1 MQHTVSFESKS
12 PIICTSYN
20 MAASESKPIRRG
32 GRYCVAGAPNN
43 QSCKNT
49 SYTLGIK
56 MHQFPSDPKVRQQ
69 WVKFV
74 QRHRVD
80 FGEPVNK
87 YAALCSAHFE
97 PSCYS
102 MAFGLSL
109 EGMEQSNRNKVL
121 LKGSIPTRHTVLPAV
136 PEELSDRKRRQVR
149 TTALYLY

>member
-1 MQHTVSFESKS
+1 
-12 PIICTSYN
+12 
-20 MAASESKPIRRG
+20 
-32 GRYCVAGAPNN
+32 
-43 QSCKNT
+43 
-49 SYTLGIK
+49 
-56 MHQFPSDPKVRQQ
+56 MHQFPSDPKVRAE

-87 YAALCSAHFE
+87 HAALCSAHFE

-109 EGMEQSNRNKVL
+109 EGMEKWKRNKIL
-121 LKGSIPTRHTVLPAV
+121 LKGSIPTRHTVLPVV

-149 TTALYLY
+149 TFQLYLYELKFIPHCKHVPTVWKLKFRLFHVIFAVTCSS

>member
-1 MQHTVSFESKS
+1 
-12 PIICTSYN
+12 
-20 MAASESKPIRRG
+20 MALSGDKPVRRG
-32 GRYCVAGAPNN
+32 GRYCVAGTPNN
-43 QSCKNT
+43 VSCKNT
-49 SYTLGIK
+49 PGIK
-56 MHQFPSDPKVRQQ
+56 MHQFPSDPKVRAE

-87 YAALCSAHFE
+87 HAALCSANFE

-109 EGMEQSNRNKVL
+109 EGMEKWKRNKIL
-121 LKGSIPTRHTVLPAV
+121 LKGSIPTRHTVLPVV

-149 TTALYLY
+149 TFQLYLY